1 MSGESSTAGKKDGDG
16 DEALARALQNLE
28 LRKGEVDNV
37 TINEKD
43 LIVMQKQV

>member
-1 MSGESSTAGKKDGDG
+1 
-16 DEALARALQNLE
+16 LQNLE

-43 LIVMQKQV
+43 LIVMQKQVWCLILARVKKNSFSSDALF